1 MLRLDFSHAV
11 EKTQLKAYQDQV
23 DVYHQN
29 LVHKTGLGSD
39 FLGWT
44 TWPFDY
50 DQAEFERVKS
60 LAKTIREQA
69 DVLVVC
75 GIGGSYLGTRAA
87 IDMIKG
93 LFRTDGPEIIYLG
106 NTFSST
112 YIQQA
117 LAHLE
122 GKNVYVNVISKS
134 GTTTETAMAF
144 RLLKQWL
151 ENRYG
156 KEGAQKRIIATTD
169 KHRGTLKTLATQ
181 AGYETLSIPDDIGGR
196 YSVLTSVGLLPIA
209 VAGIDV
215 DAMIQGAQAAV
226 KAYSSNDLMQNDA
239 YAYAVARRYFQDQG
253 KSVELL
259 VSYELQLTMVAEWWK
274 QLFGESEG
282 KEEKGLFPA
291 SVNFSTDL
299 HSMGQF
305 VQEGTK
311 LLFETIL
318 MIEEPTLNAVFPSDQ
333 ENLDGMNY
341 LAGKQLHEVNQ
352 SAALGT
358 LQAHH
363 DEAGIPAILLHLK
376 DMSAYSFGYMAQFF
390 FIACGMSVYLLG
402 VNPFNQPGVEVY
414 KKNMFKLLGKN
425 N

>member
-1 MLRLDFSHAV
+1 MLRLDLSHAV
-11 EKTQLKAYQDQV
+11 EKTQLKAYQEKV
-23 DVYHQN
+23 NLCHQN
-29 LVHKTGLGSD
+29 LVHKTGLGND

-50 DQAEFERVKS
+50 DQAEFGRVKE
-60 LAKTIREQA
+60 LASKIREKA
-69 DVLVVC
+69 DVFVVC

-87 IDMIKG
+87 IEMIKG
-93 LFRTDGPEIIYLG
+93 LFKVDAPEIVYLG

-117 LAHLE
+117 LAYLE
-122 GKNVYVNVISKS
+122 GKSVYVNVISKS

-151 ENRYG
+151 ETQYG
-156 KEGAQKRIIATTD
+156 KAGARERIIATTD

-215 DAMIQGAQAAV
+215 DAMMQGARAAAE
-226 KAYSSNDLMQNDA
+226 AYVSSDLDQNDA
-239 YAYAVARRYFQDQG
+239 YAYAVARRFFHDQG

-259 VSYELQLTMVAEWWK
+259 VSYEMQLTMVAEWWK

-318 MIEEPTLNAVFPSDQ
+318 LIEDPTLDAVFPTDQ

-341 LAGKQLHEVNQ
+341 LSGKHLHEVNQ
-352 SAALGT
+352 SAALDT

-363 DEAGIPAILLHLK
+363 DEAGIPAVLLYLK

-390 FIACGMSVYLLG
+390 FIACGMSVYLLD

-414 KKNMFKLLGKN
+414 KKNMFKLLGKQ
-425 N
+425 